1 MMKKAPKRT
10 RKNRVE
16 VRFDDEEL
24 ALIEEKMEKAHIN
37 SKSDYIR
44 QMCVY
49 GKVINFEDMYFR
61 KCFTA
66 MDRMG
71 TNLNQ
76 ITKVANSTGNIYL
89 EDIQLLNSNISVVN
103 NLMSEIYLKIET
115 MLEKIEKKEVL
126 ALTEQ
131 ISKEVEKLHKQDYL

>member
-1 MMKKAPKRT
+1 MDIEKTKR
-10 RKNRVE
+10 NRDILIRAFV
-16 VRFDDEEL
+16 DKEE
-24 ALIEEKMEKAHIN
+24 MEIIKTNMDRANIK

-89 EDIQLLNSNISVVN
+89 EDIQLMNSNISVVN
-103 NLMSEIYLKIET
+103 SLMSEIYLKIET
-115 MLEKIEKKEVL
+115 LLDKVEKKDVL
-126 ALTEQ
+126 TLTEQ